1 MTTPDDFPKHRPPPE
16 DPELMK
22 PGKGVMVVWLYVG
35 GALVVLAILA
45 IIALVVLGHA

>member
-22 PGKGVMVVWLYVG
+22 PGKGVMVVALYVG
-35 GALVVLAILA
+35 GALVILVILA
-45 IIALVVLGHA
+45 VIAYLVL